1 MLSTEKEHDNDVP
14 KKRWKEKK
22 NKKNE
27 DKDDLEKRWKKKK
40 NKNMRTKMYLER
52 AQLPHRGEPKAEN
65 LDQLS
70 RLRSPREPRPLA
82 WYFYLDFFLF
92 CSSSTNTAKVTINRL
107 DSEQLLFFREA
118 FPWIQSL

>member
-1 MLSTEKEHDNDVP
+1 MNNGVP
-14 KKRWKEKK
+14 A
-22 NKKNE
+22 
-27 DKDDLEKRWKKKK
+27 KDYYGECCQRE
-40 NKNMRTKMYLER
+40 KNMIMMKVKKEQEQEKWEKKMYLEK
-52 AQLPHRGEPKAEN
+52 AQLPHRAEPKAEN

-118 FPWIQSL
+118 FP